1 MEPPL
6 QLDGAAAI
14 GRPTTI
20 NRSHAT
26 HKTEQEYNHNCSK
39 PTPTRRSSV
48 PASGVT
54 AFYYYCVCYY
64 VYWNCYYYWLTSA
77 AASRYYCNF
86 DY

>member
-26 HKTEQEYNHNCSK
+26 HINQKQTDTQLLEQ
-39 PTPTRRSSV
+39 PTYVAAARVVRV
-48 PASGVT
+48 YY
-54 AFYYYCVCYY
+54 YYYCC
-64 VYWNCYYYWLTSA
+64 
-77 AASRYYCNF
+77 
-86 DY
+86 